1 MNERKATKRTV
12 AVLGGGMTG
21 LSAAFYLYREAER
34 RGVPLAVTV
43 LEASSRLGGRVNT
56 LRRDG
61 FVIERGPE
69 SFLARKL
76 PMIELAEALG
86 MTGEF
91 TGTNPAAKVTY
102 IAHDNVLHGMPA
114 GLNLGVPTN
123 AEAFLATGLLS
134 EEGKRRALAEVDV
147 PPAVIEEPDS
157 QDESVGDFLERR
169 FGAEMVTRIFEPLLA
184 GIYAGD
190 LYGLG
195 LAATFPQFREL
206 ERQYGSVIRGLAEQ
220 SRAARERAVQGQTV
234 QVRSVQG
241 RGGQESPAQGA
252 AQEKPTPRREDR
264 EPSGEA
270 AGSEPTAGGRAT
282 PSSEAS
288 ASRSI
293 GSLFLTF
300 SSGLQSVIE
309 ALEARL
315 REEGCEIRLGMRVT
329 ALRKMEAGSAS
340 ASASASGPSGTYRLA
355 MDDGSWL
362 DADAVVVALPAA
374 GIADLLEPHADV
386 SAMRNT
392 RYVSVANV
400 VFGYDEDGFDHP
412 LDGSGFLVPRGEGR
426 LITASTWTSSK
437 WLHTAPAGKRLIRC
451 YVGRAGEETNV
462 ELSDEAMTAGVR
474 RDLQELMGL
483 TAVPSFVEITRHR
496 RAMPQYPPGH
506 RTAVEAFLAEL
517 AGRLPG
523 VMPAGQPFGGVGL
536 PDCVE
541 QGRQAA
547 ESVVRTLGA
556 RYNRE

>member
-1 MNERKATKRTV
+1 MSERNATKRKV

-34 RGVPLAVTV
+34 QGMPLEVTV
-43 LEASSRLGGRVNT
+43 LEASNRLGGRVNT

-86 MTGEF
+86 IAGEF

-123 AEAFLATGLLS
+123 AESFLATGLLS
-134 EEGKRRALAEVDV
+134 EEGKRRALAEADV
-147 PPAVIEEPDS
+147 PPSADRE

-195 LAATFPQFREL
+195 IAATFPQFKEL
-206 ERQYGSVIRGLAEQ
+206 EQRYGSVIRGLAEQ
-220 SRAARERAVQGQTV
+220 SRAARERA
-234 QVRSVQG
+234 
-241 RGGQESPAQGA
+241 
-252 AQEKPTPRREDR
+252 AQER
-264 EPSGEA
+264 
-270 AGSEPTAGGRAT
+270 
-282 PSSEAS
+282 SSAESS
-288 ASRSI
+288 ANRSI

-300 SSGLQSVIE
+300 RGGLQSVIE

-315 REEGCEIRLGMRVT
+315 REEGCQIRLGARVT
-329 ALRKMEAGSAS
+329 GLRKTGVADES
-340 ASASASGPSGTYRLA
+340 SGAAYRLVLN
-355 MDDGSWL
+355 DGSLL
-362 DADAVVVALPAA
+362 DADAVAVALPAA

-386 SAMRNT
+386 AAMRNV

-400 VFGYDEDGFDHP
+400 VFGYDEAGFDHP

-451 YVGRAGEETNV
+451 YVGRAGEEANV
-462 ELSDEAMTAGVR
+462 ELSDDEMTAGVR

-483 TAVPSFVEITRHR
+483 TAVPYFVEITRHR

-506 RTAVEAFLAEL
+506 RTGVEAFLAEL
-517 AGRLPG
+517 ADGLPG
-523 VMPAGQPFGGVGL
+523 VVPAGQPFGGVGL
-536 PDCVE
+536 PDCAA
-541 QGRQAA
+541 QGKQAA
-547 ESVVRTLGA
+547 ESIVRTLVEQ
-556 RYNRE
+556 YNGK

>member
-1 MNERKATKRTV
+1 MGDRKAMKRSV

-34 RGVPLAVTV
+34 LGVPLEVTV
-43 LEASSRLGGRVNT
+43 LEASDRLGGRVNT

-69 SFLARKL
+69 SFLSRKL

-86 MTGEF
+86 VDAEF

-114 GLNLGVPTN
+114 GLNLGVPTD

-134 EEGKRRALAEVDV
+134 EEGKRRALAEMDV
-147 PPAVIEEPDS
+147 PPAVYAGQDD
-157 QDESVGDFLERR
+157 QDESVGGFLERR

-195 LAATFPQFREL
+195 LAATFPQFKEL

-220 SRAARERAVQGQTV
+220 RRASRAA
-234 QVRSVQG
+234 S
-241 RGGQESPAQGA
+241 SPEG
-252 AQEKPTPRREDR
+252 
-264 EPSGEA
+264 
-270 AGSEPTAGGRAT
+270 
-282 PSSEAS
+282 S

-300 SSGLQSVIE
+300 RRGVQSIIE
-309 ALEARL
+309 TLEARL
-315 REEGCEIRLGMRVT
+315 REEGCEIRLGTRVL
-329 ALRKMEAGSAS
+329 ALQASEAGSAGEP
-340 ASASASGPSGTYRLA
+340 AGAYRLK
-355 MDDGSWL
+355 MDDGGFL
-362 DADAVVVALPAA
+362 DADAVVAALPAA

-386 SAMRNT
+386 SAMRNI

-400 VFGYDEDGFDHP
+400 VFGYDEAGFDHP

-437 WLHTAPAGKRLIRC
+437 WLHTAPADKRLIRC
-451 YVGRAGEETNV
+451 YVGRAGEESNV
-462 ELSDEAMTAGVR
+462 ELTDEAMTAGVR

-483 TAVPSFVEITRHR
+483 TATPSFVEITRHR
-496 RAMPQYPPGH
+496 HAMPQYPPGH
-506 RTAVEAFLAEL
+506 KSGAEAFLASL
-517 AGRLPG
+517 ADGLPG
-523 VMPAGQPFGGVGL
+523 IVPAGQPFGGVGL
-536 PDCVE
+536 PDCVA

-547 ESVVRTLGA
+547 ESVVRTLSE
-556 RYNRE
+556 RYNEV

>member
-1 MNERKATKRTV
+1 MSERNMMKRKV

-21 LSAAFYLYREAER
+21 LSAAFYLHREAER
-34 RGVPLAVTV
+34 QGVPLAVTV
-43 LEASSRLGGRVNT
+43 LEASGRLGGRVNT
-56 LRRDG
+56 LARDG

-102 IAHDNVLHGMPA
+102 IAHGDVLHGMPA
-114 GLNLGVPTN
+114 GLNLGVPMN
-123 AEAFLATGLLS
+123 AEAFLASGLLS

-147 PPAVIEEPDS
+147 PPAAGELDR
-157 QDESVGDFLERR
+157 QDESVGAFLERR

-190 LYGLG
+190 LYGLS
-195 LAATFPQFREL
+195 LAATFPQFKEL
-206 ERQYGSVIRGLAEQ
+206 ERQYGSIIRGLAEQ
-220 SRAARERAVQGQTV
+220 SRAARERA
-234 QVRSVQG
+234 
-241 RGGQESPAQGA
+241 
-252 AQEKPTPRREDR
+252 AQEQTEREREEQNRAVRERESR
-264 EPSGEA
+264 EP
-270 AGSEPTAGGRAT
+270 AG
-282 PSSEAS
+282 AS
-288 ASRSI
+288 AANSKSGAVAQATSSAEGSSSRSI
-293 GSLFLTF
+293 GSLFLTYRG
-300 SSGLQSVIE
+300 GLLTLIE

-315 REEGCEIRLGMRVT
+315 REEGCDIRLGKRVT
-329 ALRKMEAGSAS
+329 ALRKMEADSAGGQS
-340 ASASASGPSGTYRLA
+340 EAYQLA
-355 MDDGSWL
+355 MDDGSVL
-362 DADAVVVALPAA
+362 DVDAVVIALPAV

-451 YVGRAGEETNV
+451 YVGRAGEEANV
-462 ELSDEAMTAGVR
+462 ELTDEEITAGVR
-474 RDLQELMGL
+474 RDLRELMGL
-483 TAVPSFVEITRHR
+483 TAMPSFVEITRHR
-496 RAMPQYPPGH
+496 HAMPQYPPGH

-517 AGRLPG
+517 DDGLPG
-523 VMPAGQPFGGVGL
+523 VVPAGQPFGGVGL
-536 PDCVE
+536 PDCVA
-541 QGRQAA
+541 QGKQAA

>member
-1 MNERKATKRTV
+1 MSERKATKRTV

-34 RGVPLAVTV
+34 QGVPLAVTV

-86 MTGEF
+86 ITGEF
-91 TGTNPAAKVTY
+91 IGTNPAAKVTY

-147 PPAVIEEPDS
+147 PPAAIGEPDS

-195 LAATFPQFREL
+195 LAATFPQFKEL

-220 SRAARERAVQGQTV
+220 SRSARERAT
-234 QVRSVQG
+234 
-241 RGGQESPAQGA
+241 PAA
-252 AQEKPTPRREDR
+252 
-264 EPSGEA
+264 
-270 AGSEPTAGGRAT
+270 
-282 PSSEAS
+282 EAS

-293 GSLFLTF
+293 GSMFLTF
-300 SSGLQSVIE
+300 RRGLQSVIE

-315 REEGCEIRLGMRVT
+315 REEGCEIRLGTRVT
-329 ALRKMEAGSAS
+329 ALRKTEAGSTGGHSEA
-340 ASASASGPSGTYRLA
+340 YRLA
-355 MDDGSWL
+355 MDDGSML
-362 DADAVVVALPAA
+362 EADAVVVALPAA

-400 VFGYDEDGFDHP
+400 VFGYDEAGFDHP

-451 YVGRAGEETNV
+451 YVGRAGEESNV
-462 ELSDEAMTAGVR
+462 ELSEEAMTAGVR

-483 TAVPSFVEITRHR
+483 TAMPSFVEITRHR
-496 RAMPQYPPGH
+496 CAMPQYPPGH

-517 AGRLPG
+517 AGGLPG
-523 VMPAGQPFGGVGL
+523 VVPAGQPFGGVGL
-536 PDCVE
+536 PDCVA
-541 QGRQAA
+541 QGKLAA

-556 RYNRE
+556 RYNGE